1 MGEPRH
7 ASRQRTFGGSTAA
20 TPEERE
26 LLDSLATAYEEYY
39 AGLRLGA
46 TIYAQTKS
54 AEAYAATVER
64 GKPFLAEADRLATQ
78 LGAPEC
84 TVRPFAETYGARK
97 PRGPNGVTR
106 TRTSEEWGRW
116 ASRGRVTPAGWPVGP
131 NNRLSVAR

>member
-7 ASRQRTFGGSTAA
+7 APGRGHSDGSTAT

-26 LLDSLATAYEEYY
+26 LLGSLATAYEEYY

-84 TVRPFAETYGARK
+84 TVRPFADR
-97 PRGPNGVTR
+97 
-106 TRTSEEWGRW
+106 
-116 ASRGRVTPAGWPVGP
+116 
-131 NNRLSVAR
+131 